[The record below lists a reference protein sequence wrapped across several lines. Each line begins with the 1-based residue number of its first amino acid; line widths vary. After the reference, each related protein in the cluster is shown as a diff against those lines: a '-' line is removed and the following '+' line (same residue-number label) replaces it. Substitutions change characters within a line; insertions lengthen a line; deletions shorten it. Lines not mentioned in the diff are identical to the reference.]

1 MYKIQG
7 VLIALF
13 LLLCFSKGAS
23 AELAYIDPATNQ
35 SVLDQVASKFGNK
48 VKSWQSIIQ
57 SAAERLFWTLVIIS
71 MVWTF
76 GMMLLRKADISDFFA
91 EFTRFIIFTGFF
103 FWLLTN
109 AVSGHNI
116 AGTIIES
123 MQQLGNSAAGLPGST
138 SHSSIMN
145 TGVLIWNQATSNLS
159 FMQPIDSFIAIII
172 SLIILIVI
180 AVIAVN
186 MLLLLISS
194 WVLMYAGIFFL
205 GFGGARWTS
214 DIAINYFKTVLG
226 VGIQLFVMLLIVGIG
241 GDLLSSFYTK
251 MGKNILNYE
260 ELAVMLIFT
269 IAFFVLISKLP
280 PLLAGIVT
288 GSSIGAAAGI
298 GGYSAGGFVAAAG
311 TAAAV
316 ASYGGALAAGRLSAA
331 RIAGTDALRNAIEN
345 GQAQESAGMA
355 DQRSRGP
362 VDMQSFFSGGSN
374 NISRGGGKWK
384 N

>member
-1 MYKIQG
+1 MHRINPCN
-7 VLIALF
+7 IMIILF
-13 LLLCFSKGAS
+13 LMCISAS
-23 AELAYIDPATNQ
+23 AFAELSYIDPATNQ
-35 SVLDQVASKFGNK
+35 SVLDQVVQKFGGK
-48 VKSWQSIIQ
+48 VKSWQSTIQ
-57 SAAERLFWTLVIIS
+57 AAAERLFWTLVIIS

-76 GMMLLRKADISDFFA
+76 GMMLLRKADIGDFFA

-116 AGTIIES
+116 AGTLIIS
-123 MQQLGNSAAGLPGST
+123 MEDLGRGAAGLPSGA
-138 SHSSIMN
+138 SHASIVD
-145 TGVLIWNQATSNLS
+145 TGILIWNQAMNILD
-159 FMQPIDSFIAIII
+159 PIDSLVGLLMSLAI
-172 SLIILIVI
+172 LVIL

-241 GDLLSSFYTK
+241 SDLLSSFYTK
-251 MGKNILNYE
+251 MGKNVLNYE

-269 IAFFVLISKLP
+269 IAFFVLISRLP

-288 GSSIGAAAGI
+288 GSSIGSTAGI
-298 GGYSAGGFVAAAG
+298 GSYSAGGFVAAAG
-311 TAAAV
+311 TAAAI

-331 RIAGTDALRNAIEN
+331 RSVGTDALRNAIEK
-345 GQAQESAGMA
+345 GQSQESSGMA

-362 VDMQSFFSGGSN
+362 VDMQGSFGGSN
-374 NISRGGGKWK
+374 NIARGGGK
-384 N
+384 